1 MQQKTADHGFDYFT
15 YEPSNPH
22 AAAAVFKKGLAGTG
36 VEKEEAEQFKTAV
49 LQYLC
54 KEYKRHD
61 WVLQLHFGCAR
72 DNNTTMYE
80 KLGKNIGCD
89 SIAPFTGAGAVSP
102 FFNGLYQSNGMPKTV
117 FYSLN
122 ENDYRLLS
130 TNIGCFQGDSAG
142 ALQLGAAWWFND
154 SMPGMVR
161 QLTDLASTGVLGNF
175 FGMLTDSRSLIS
187 YPRHE
192 YFRRIL
198 CNLIG
203 AWVENGELPMNEDT
217 IKLVSDICY
226 NNVVKYFG
234 F

>member
-89 SIAPFTGAGAVSP
+89 SIALLPVPELFHRFSMAYIKATAC
-102 FFNGLYQSNGMPKTV
+102 PKQ
-117 FYSLN
+117 FSI
-122 ENDYRLLS
+122 R
-130 TNIGCFQGDSAG
+130 
-142 ALQLGAAWWFND
+142 
-154 SMPGMVR
+154 
-161 QLTDLASTGVLGNF
+161 
-175 FGMLTDSRSLIS
+175 
-187 YPRHE
+187 
-192 YFRRIL
+192 
-198 CNLIG
+198 
-203 AWVENGELPMNEDT
+203 
-217 IKLVSDICY
+217 
-226 NNVVKYFG
+226 
-234 F
+234 